1 MWRMKAAGK
10 EKLYSYMYTEKRK
23 DEKELK
29 RMKQDVKGEVRENRR
44 SREKG
49 SNAKIIGCRS

>member
-1 MWRMKAAGK
+1 MAYESCG
-10 EKLYSYMYTEKRK
+10 EGDIVLSYMYTEKRK